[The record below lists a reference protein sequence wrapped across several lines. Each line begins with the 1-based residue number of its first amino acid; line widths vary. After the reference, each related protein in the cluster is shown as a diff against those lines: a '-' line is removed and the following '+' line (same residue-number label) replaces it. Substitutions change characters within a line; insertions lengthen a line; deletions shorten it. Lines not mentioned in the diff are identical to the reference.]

1 MNLKAD
7 TDLYTGCFYILQFF
21 NANLILLLLYKSSHM
36 IYYFKARFKR
46 ILMRKKLFKKKYSV

>member
-1 MNLKAD
+1 MTKLFTQPN
-7 TDLYTGCFYILQFF
+7 TGCFYILQFF
-21 NANLILLLLYKSSHM
+21 NANLILLLLFKSSHM